1 MVREIGRDRGK
12 EKPETRLQLGASETD
27 SWFSF
32 ACLPAR
38 RGHFSFTVLHVTS
51 GCWLGFP

>member
-1 MVREIGRDRGK
+1 MRETDGDRGK
-12 EKPETRLQLGASETD
+12 EKPETPLQLGVSETD

-32 ACLPAR
+32 ARLHAAR

-51 GCWLGFP
+51 RCGLGFP